1 MPYLP
6 DGITQYDTQPDPL
19 DHRRASRVRFAAA
32 CLPVLIGVGAG
43 SKILLWLVQPCAE
56 GCSLAFGSRIG
67 GAIMVSVLALFFL
80 LRYQNTWLERRC
92 NDAERGWRVAEWL
105 GKINLGLVAISLVLP
120 PFALPLI
127 VLGWLQFAYG
137 LCLPANPFPNASG
150 YPRPRHA
157 RAAIWRVGSGDFG
170 GGVARGFVGVN
181 PFPFSGCLRCKA

>member
-6 DGITQYDTQPDPL
+6 DGITQYDTQPNPL

-32 CLPVLIGVGAG
+32 CLPVLIGVGAV

-105 GKINLGLVAISLVLP
+105 FNISLGLAAICLRLMPTRQPVAQRQRLSP
-120 PFALPLI
+120 
-127 VLGWLQFAYG
+127 
-137 LCLPANPFPNASG
+137 
-150 YPRPRHA
+150 PRHA

>member
-19 DHRRASRVRFAAA
+19 DHRRASRVHFAAA
-32 CLPVLIGVGAG
+32 CLPVLIGVGAV

-105 GKINLGLVAISLVLP
+105 FNISLGLAAICLRLMPTRQPVAQRQRLSP
-120 PFALPLI
+120 
-127 VLGWLQFAYG
+127 
-137 LCLPANPFPNASG
+137 
-150 YPRPRHA
+150 PRHA